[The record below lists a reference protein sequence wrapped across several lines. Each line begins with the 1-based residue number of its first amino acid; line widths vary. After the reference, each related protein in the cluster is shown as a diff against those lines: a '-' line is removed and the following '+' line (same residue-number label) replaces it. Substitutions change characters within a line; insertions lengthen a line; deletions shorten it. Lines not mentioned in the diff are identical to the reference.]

1 MTDARDLRIG
11 TPARVPHAR
20 CDCPPGMH
28 CACAALQHPCAQRA
42 VAREPSRATGGRS
55 RAIART
61 RTAVFAHRARSTKR
75 VPRTIPIP
83 SPTGAWWKMAGRRKE
98 MKVTLHLQPPT
109 WGMPTCHPD
118 FLQVASGV
126 HVVLV
131 VRQHARLLARF
142 LNRLWPA
149 ARPPTGARKLLT
161 ECGLAGADVL
171 QGRRSQRQPTKGLAS
186 PEREREREFSRTVS
200 PAAPTRRELPARD

>member
-1 MTDARDLRIG
+1 
-11 TPARVPHAR
+11 
-20 CDCPPGMH
+20 
-28 CACAALQHPCAQRA
+28 
-42 VAREPSRATGGRS
+42 
-55 RAIART
+55 
-61 RTAVFAHRARSTKR
+61 
-75 VPRTIPIP
+75 
-83 SPTGAWWKMAGRRKE
+83 

-131 VRQHARLLARF
+131 VPQHARPLARF
-142 LNRLWPA
+142 LALWPSV
-149 ARPPTGARKLLT
+149 RPSGARKLLT
-161 ECGLAGADVL
+161 VCGLAGADVL

-200 PAAPTRRELPARD
+200 PAAPTRRELPTLDSSAGGWVANGKP

>member
-1 MTDARDLRIG
+1 MSHDAAD
-11 TPARVPHAR
+11 TADPAGGAAGSPRAPRAGAADDRCTRLENRHA
-20 CDCPPGMH
+20 CP
-28 CACAALQHPCAQRA
+28 CAARTLRLPAEHALRMRCAA
-42 VAREPSRATGGRS
+42 APLRATGGRS
-55 RAIART
+55 RAIARNG
-61 RTAVFAHRARSTKR
+61 RSLASHRANTHCCLCSSRAKQQKSRPTND
-75 VPRTIPIP
+75 PIP
-83 SPTGAWWKMAGRRKE
+83 SPTGAWWNMAGRRKE

-149 ARPPTGARKLLT
+149 ARPPTGAKK
-161 ECGLAGADVL
+161 AADRV
-171 QGRRSQRQPTKGLAS
+171 R
-186 PEREREREFSRTVS
+186 
-200 PAAPTRRELPARD
+200 TRRC